1 MWLWR
6 PHTVP
11 EQMGQKAHRSLGVP
25 AMRWLRALMLTHGE
39 ASRGHTT
46 PTSCQQQA
54 RGLLGC
60 RQQTLHLR
68 TLATSK
74 VAQTTRGHREP
85 GPSRPLVGSLAGC
98 WGTQKGTL
106 KLPHPTP
113 SYSSQPPAV
122 HPSPHTNGL
131 WRPPQPPPRQK
142 IPPRIATALL
152 MRGCWGSL

>member
-1 MWLWR
+1 
-6 PHTVP
+6 
-11 EQMGQKAHRSLGVP
+11 
-25 AMRWLRALMLTHGE
+25 MLTYGE
-39 ASRGHTT
+39 ASRGRTT

-54 RGLLGC
+54 WGLLGG

-74 VAQTTRGHREP
+74 AAQTTPGHGEP

-131 WRPPQPPPRQK
+131 WRAPASPK
-142 IPPRIATALL
+142 TENTTKNSHSTADEGILGFAVTFL
-152 MRGCWGSL
+152 RLVGTRPTSTQ